1 MNETSKVNIF
11 NKADWFSKV
20 FSSQYKIVI
29 VGAVHI
35 AESLVDLANILNFK
49 VFLIDPRNNFDSSK
63 FKNKAHLLT
72 EWPDEGL
79 KKLNIN
85 NKTFIVTLTH
95 DPKLD
100 DPAIIYSLKLNPLYI
115 GCLGSVKT
123 HEARIKRLVKKGFS
137 NKDLSKINGP
147 IGLDIK
153 AKSPSE
159 IACAIIAQ
167 IILRKND
174 NAI

>member
-1 MNETSKVNIF
+1 MIQEIT
-11 NKADWFSKV
+11 
-20 FSSQYKIVI
+20 
-29 VGAVHI
+29 
-35 AESLVDLANILNFK
+35 
-49 VFLIDPRNNFDSSK
+49 FDKSK

-79 KKLNIN
+79 KNLNIN
-85 NKTFIVTLTH
+85 NKTCIVTLTH

-100 DPAIIYSLKLNPLYI
+100 DPAIIYSLKSNPLYI

-123 HEARIKRLVKKGFS
+123 HEARIKRLVKKGFT

-147 IGLDIK
+147 IGLNIK
-153 AKSPSE
+153 AKNPAE

-167 IILRKND
+167 IILKRIIMQFKIVSTKK
-174 NAI
+174 AILIY